1 MELFQ
6 VQRERGGQRGV
17 RDAPLALVPHAGLP
31 RGGHRFAPLAALG
44 CVSGTLKGARAWEPF
59 AVAGYCVLG
68 HSLAAH
74 KEFRFLEPALPPTLA
89 AAGGALAAWQT
100 EPKTAWRTRRA
111 VALVLLTQIPA
122 AAYLSWWHQSGTVA
136 AVQPTSPPRSRRA
149 GETRAGG
156 VFFATPCHQHPLPH
170 ARAPAQPRARAD
182 VVPECPPASVEGRGE
197 HEPDE
202 ADRFFADPETFLD
215 HRFGSVGDDGAP
227 SHVVLFDGT
236 SRDAGMRR
244 WLEKWDFEVQKR
256 LFHAHFAV
264 DRELQAE
271 VLVFARAGGG
281 EPRGGASARLA
292 GKTTETRRE
301 GNAGRVVT
309 ANEL

>member
-1 MELFQ
+1 M
-6 VQRERGGQRGV
+6 
-17 RDAPLALVPHAGLP
+17 
-31 RGGHRFAPLAALG
+31 
-44 CVSGTLKGARAWEPF
+44 
-59 AVAGYCVLG
+59 
-68 HSLAAH
+68 
-74 KEFRFLEPALPPTLA
+74 
-89 AAGGALAAWQT
+89 
-100 EPKTAWRTRRA
+100 
-111 VALVLLTQIPA
+111 LLTQIPA

-136 AVQPTSPPRSRRA
+136 AVRHVAALAAA

-156 VFFATPCHQHPLPH
+156 VFFATPCHQHPFHTHAHLPS
-170 ARAPAQPRARAD
+170 R
-182 VVPECPPASVEGRGE
+182 VPVPMSFLECPPASAEGRGE

-271 VLVFARAGGG
+271 VLVFARPEAASRA
-281 EPRGGASARLA
+281 EASARLA
-292 GKTTETRRE
+292 GNNGDTRE
-301 GNAGRVVT
+301 GNEDERDRERVGTV
-309 ANEL
+309 ARLLSASAVL